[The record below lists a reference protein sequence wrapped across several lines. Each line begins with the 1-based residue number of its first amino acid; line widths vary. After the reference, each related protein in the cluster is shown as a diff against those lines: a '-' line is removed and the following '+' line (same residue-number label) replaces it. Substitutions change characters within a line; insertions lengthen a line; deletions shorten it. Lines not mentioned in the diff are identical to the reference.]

1 MAVPPMKAASPVKEP
16 GPGGAPEQEPP
27 TRQPPAPEIEPPS
40 RAPPEIEP
48 PQPPEIK
55 PPGIHDPPMPT
66 QPGRPE
72 IIA

>member
-1 MAVPPMKAASPVKEP
+1 MAGPQTTPAEPVKNPEP
-16 GPGGAPEQEPP
+16 GPAPEREPP
-27 TRQPPAPEIEPPS
+27 TRQVPEIEPPT

-48 PQPPEIK
+48 PQHPDIS

-66 QPGRPE
+66 QPGVPG